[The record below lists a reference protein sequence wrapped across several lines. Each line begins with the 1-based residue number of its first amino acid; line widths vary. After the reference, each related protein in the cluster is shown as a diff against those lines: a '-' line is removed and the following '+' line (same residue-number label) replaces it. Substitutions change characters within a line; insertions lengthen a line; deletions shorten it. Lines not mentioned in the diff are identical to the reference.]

1 MSQCHQL
8 LDLSLLQWLLRLAR
22 REAPDLTP
30 LSDPRS
36 EPWPANF
43 KVLPQAEQRMVR
55 LQRSRAVSAYNR
67 QRAINLGITHYRWVW
82 SRAGNSCDRCKA
94 LDGKRFAWTK
104 PPPGGHPGECA
115 CGPYGNCRCV
125 ARSEIPG
132 VD

>member
-1 MSQCHQL
+1 MNL
-8 LDLSLLQWLLRLAR
+8 MTWVRRLVR
-22 REAPDLTP
+22 RGSPDIAP

-43 KVLPQAEQRMVR
+43 NALPQAEQQAVR
-55 LQRSRAVSAYNR
+55 LQRSRARSAYDR
-67 QRAINLGITHYRWVW
+67 QRAINLGITHYRWTW
-82 SRAGNSCDRCKA
+82 SRAGDSCDRCKA

-125 ARSEIPG
+125 AWSEIKG
-132 VD
+132 FE